1 MSDRPK
7 ILVVCGRNK
16 RRSRT
21 AEHIFKNDSRF
32 HIRSVGLSPGSERQI
47 KDQDVDW
54 SDLIMVMED
63 DQGDRINKTYDHLD
77 LPFVEVL
84 HIPDEYG
91 YLDKS
96 LMELLTDRINSILDI
111 EFDI

>member
-1 MSDRPK
+1 MSERPK
-7 ILVVCGRNK
+7 ILVVCGQNK

-32 HIRSVGLSPGSERQI
+32 DIRSVGLSPKSERQI
-47 KDQDVDW
+47 RDLDIDW

-63 DQGDRINKTYDHLD
+63 DQGDRINKHYMHLD

-84 HIPDEYG
+84 HIPDEFG
-91 YLDKS
+91 YLDKE
-96 LMELLTDRINSILDI
+96 LMILLEDKINSILDI

>member
-7 ILVVCGRNK
+7 ILVVCGSSK
-16 RRSRT
+16 ERSRT
-21 AEHIFKNDSRF
+21 AEHIFKNDNRF
-32 HIRSVGLSPGSERQI
+32 HIRSVGLSPQSERQI
-47 KDQDVDW
+47 KDVDVDW

-63 DQGDRINKTYDHLD
+63 DQSDRINTSFKHLD

-84 HIPDEYG
+84 HIADEYA
-91 YLDKS
+91 YLDKE
-96 LMELLTDRINSILDI
+96 LMMMLTDRINSILDI